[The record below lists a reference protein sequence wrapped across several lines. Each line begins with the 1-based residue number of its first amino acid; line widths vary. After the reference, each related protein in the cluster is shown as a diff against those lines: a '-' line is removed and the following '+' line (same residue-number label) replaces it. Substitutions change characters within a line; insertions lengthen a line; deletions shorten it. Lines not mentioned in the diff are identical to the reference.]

1 MIRFSLALILTLC
14 CACSTPPTPDTKVI
28 VGATL
33 LNPSEPPIP
42 HAIVIVKEDRVVA
55 VGTQQMT
62 PIPPGSSKIEAYGK
76 FVRPSDAA
84 GAVRSGSPANLI
96 IVASD
101 QSSAPVERRMTA
113 GRWVE

>member
-1 MIRFSLALILTLC
+1 
-14 CACSTPPTPDTKVI
+14 
-28 VGATL
+28 
-33 LNPSEPPIP
+33 
-42 HAIVIVKEDRVVA
+42 
-55 VGTQQMT
+55 MT

-101 QSSAPVERRMTA
+101 HILSA
-113 GRWVE
+113 GRASHEDGPVGGIDEIAVFFGQARRGRVAQFRFARRARARCACITRRTLAAAR